1 MQRRSVGPARIS
13 VTGGP
18 TVNCPPTDHP
28 SRAPRFVVNLHHHHD
43 HKNIYSRISQVTIHI
58 HKCLSTCGK
67 NKSMDF
73 VFLICALVAL
83 FLFWVN
89 SFQWSGFRQTFHLS
103 NNLHKHHQY
112 GHLLSHKP
120 LPRKR
125 LIHCPEWHL
134 GNAEPLSQSDT
145 ANMRPERRGN
155 MQPTGQK

>member
-1 MQRRSVGPARIS
+1 
-13 VTGGP
+13 
-18 TVNCPPTDHP
+18 
-28 SRAPRFVVNLHHHHD
+28 
-43 HKNIYSRISQVTIHI
+43 
-58 HKCLSTCGK
+58 
-67 NKSMDF
+67 MDF
-73 VFLICALVAL
+73 EFLICAFVAL

-145 ANMRPERRGN
+145 ANMRPSGVAICNQLVESDHPLYIQMPGLADLPFGDVKYSSSKN
-155 MQPTGQK
+155 WVISLQFV